1 MSYLIRCSARAL
13 FSGRRVSFFKCWFM
27 SAFPINWTAGTN
39 VSSWAN
45 NSYCW
50 YKKKKAWYRLL
61 PRKKKSRL
69 FFRRYLLMNVKTPVK
84 DRKDQTEELK
94 ITSYMK
100 ILCTLALPLYIWSK
114 YNNKK
119 NVRIAVIPDFF
130 QILKRHFL
138 SRREIRICKA
148 HMLFYHQAGMPKR
161 IIFQKHKRSSNL
173 RMVLPERQNL
183 QSQVVAAWHQNEN
196 CYLLSKLTEI
206 FISIARGDDFWF

>member
-1 MSYLIRCSARAL
+1 MLSKGSVFRKTGFLFQVLIYVCFSYKL
-13 FSGRRVSFFKCWFM
+13 
-27 SAFPINWTAGTN
+27 N
-39 VSSWAN
+39 
-45 NSYCW
+45 CW
-50 YKKKKAWYRLL
+50 YKCEFLSQQFILLIQKKKKAWYRLL